1 MSAVSPYCTRQ
12 DVISTLPKVLG
23 SVERNPNSII
33 TESEIDELC
42 IVISAEMDSR
52 FNLAGYSVP
61 ILTGRNVRI
70 QKWLKRIAVNGVCAS
85 VLISIYNTG
94 EVNFQLGETYREQYY
109 RDITLIENKGF
120 GSDGPTPTTLSA
132 GPIGVP
138 LAGPVREP
146 IFKIGERIV

>member
-12 DVISTLPKVLG
+12 DVIATLPKVLG
-23 SVERNPNSII
+23 SVASPNSLISP
-33 TESEIDELC
+33 TTIDGLC
-42 IVISAEMDSR
+42 ITISAEMDSR
-52 FNLAGYSVP
+52 FNLAGYTVP

-70 QKWLKRIAVNGVCAS
+70 QQWLKRIAVNGVCAS

-120 GSDGPTPTTLSA
+120 GSDGPTPTTLTA

-146 IFKIGERIV
+146 TFKIGERIV